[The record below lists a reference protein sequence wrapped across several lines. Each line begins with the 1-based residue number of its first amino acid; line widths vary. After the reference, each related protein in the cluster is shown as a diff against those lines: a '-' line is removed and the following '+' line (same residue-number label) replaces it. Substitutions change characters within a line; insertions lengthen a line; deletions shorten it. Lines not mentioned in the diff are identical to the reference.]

1 MIKPWTIIDKSQ
13 TNEGWLVNF
22 KLSFHDVVDGK
33 VVIQELTTVLQV
45 PTEQQIDFYIS
56 EYAQANGWLP

>member
-13 TNEGWLVNF
+13 AGKGWLVTF

-33 VVIQELTTVLQV
+33 VIMKELTTVLQV
-45 PTEQQIDFYIS
+45 PTEQQIDFYIY
-56 EYAQANGWLP
+56 EYAQDNGWLP